1 MGNGITTTSSTN
13 GDIQNILNHPDSKDI
28 LSKISQ
34 ASKDILATYNLPA
47 VNLLAIATANKTQ
60 DQVQQAP
67 PNDISDAQQLKHLRR
82 AELLLEE
89 LRTDT
94 AALEGKEDDS
104 EKLYNAARAKLGGTK
119 ELDKYK
125 QIATEAA
132 RCVAAT
138 KHSLND
144 SWVIYQS
151 LTLEELYLHCG
162 KAREKFID
170 AVESLQQELL
180 NTSNV
185 KAELSEPQ
193 LKKKERAS
201 IKMEIKYGGDV
212 SRLTDIFRGT
222 MIFETLA
229 DMYTGVQLITTHQSL
244 KGPGGAVVT
253 SIEDRFQTP
262 MPKGYGDV
270 MVQFVVDGIPGE
282 LQLNVRPMYEAK
294 SGGGHARYRVE
305 RFTNEYLL
313 WSVIH
318 KLPSVTRQ
326 LVCEHNA
333 ITDLISDKNGF
344 VALHFS
350 CRTGDQETTRLL
362 LDEGKSS
369 PLVLANTHEL
379 PLDLALHCRHW
390 ETSSLVL
397 RSMQD
402 VFEKGATYKAKH
414 IAALDRNLKIAEQ
427 GGLVERWLP
436 GGVTRPFDDQLDA
449 LPLVVVAQLS
459 KLLLAC
465 VTLPSDDLERCV
477 CLCVCLCVCVFVCLC
492 VCVFVCL
499 CVCLCL
505 FVFVCFCNVVW
516 WCAHN

>member
-1 MGNGITTTSSTN
+1 MGAKIYKNMMGNYDDITTTTN
-13 GDIQNILNHPDSKDI
+13 WGRDWGDIQSILSHPDSEDI
-28 LSKISQ
+28 FSKISQ
-34 ASKDILATYNLPA
+34 ATNDILATYNLPA
-47 VNLLAIATANKTQ
+47 VNLLSVVAMTNKTK
-60 DQVQQAP
+60 DQVQIAP
-67 PNDISDAQQLKHLRR
+67 PNDVSDAQQIKNLRR
-82 AELLLEE
+82 AERLLEE

-104 EKLYNAARAKLGGTK
+104 EKLYKAARAKLGGTE

-132 RCVAAT
+132 RTVAAT

-162 KAREKFID
+162 KAREKFVD

-180 NTSNV
+180 NTFNI
-185 KAELSEPQ
+185 KAEISEPQ

-262 MPKGYGDV
+262 MPKGYSDV

-369 PLVLANTHEL
+369 PLVLANTQEL

-397 RSMQD
+397 RFMQD
-402 VFEKGATYKAKH
+402 VFEKEEKGGSAMYKTKH

-427 GGLVERWLP
+427 GGRVERWLP
-436 GGVTRPFDDQLDA
+436 GGVTRPFDDQIDA
-449 LPLVVVAQLS
+449 LPLAVVAQLS

-477 CLCVCLCVCVFVCLC
+477 FCW
-492 VCVFVCL
+492 
-499 CVCLCL
+499 
-505 FVFVCFCNVVW
+505 FVFV
-516 WCAHN
+516 